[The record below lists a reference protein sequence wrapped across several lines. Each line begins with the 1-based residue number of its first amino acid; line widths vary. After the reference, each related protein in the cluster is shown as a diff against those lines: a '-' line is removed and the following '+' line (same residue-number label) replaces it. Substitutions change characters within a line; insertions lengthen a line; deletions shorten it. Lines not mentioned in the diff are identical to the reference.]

1 MKLNLRSHSPRPP
14 GGSPDPTEGEIQ
26 HGAYFLWE
34 ELGRPTGRD
43 LDIWLAAR
51 ERLRHR
57 PLAPARRRICQELPD
72 E

>member
-1 MKLNLRSHSPRPP
+1 MKPIHRSHPARPP
-14 GGSPDPTEGEIQ
+14 GGRPEPTEGEIQ

-34 ELGRPTGRD
+34 ELDRPSGRD

-57 PLAPARRRICQELPD
+57 PTVPARRQISQDLLD